1 MAMGRQTDRQGDL
14 MMTWSEMPRSPGH
27 VFYDR
32 LQQVLLDA
40 GFDSFVETT
49 CKPFY
54 AATMGARSVPPGRY
68 FRMHMVGYF
77 EGIDSERGIE
87 WRAVF
92 GLALLARVPAAGSCG
107 WRTASGCPTIPGCQ
121 RRADACR
128 KRSMRRYSAG
138 CWH

>member
-1 MAMGRQTDRQGDL
+1 MHNASSYDTVRITARWRSRRYLTPCEGGRGDHSMAMGRQTDRQGDL
-14 MMTWSEMPRSPGH
+14 IVTWSEMPRSPGH

-32 LQQVLLDA
+32 LQQILLEA

-77 EGIDSERGIE
+77 EIL
-87 WRAVF
+87 W
-92 GLALLARVPAAGSCG
+92 AGG
-107 WRTASGCPTIPGCQ
+107 
-121 RRADACR
+121 
-128 KRSMRRYSAG
+128 
-138 CWH
+138 

>member
-14 MMTWSEMPRSPGH
+14 MVAWSEMPRSPGH

-32 LQQVLLDA
+32 LQQVLVDA
-40 GFDSFVETT
+40 GFDGFVETT

-77 EGIDSERGIE
+77 EGLDSERGIE
-87 WRAVF
+87 WRCSDRCACASSC
-92 GLALLARVPAAGSCG
+92 ALRA
-107 WRTASGCPTIPGCQ
+107 ASGV
-121 RRADACR
+121 
-128 KRSMRRYSAG
+128 
-138 CWH
+138 